1 MPSIREIDEERD
13 ADDILELWREAFPV
27 DVINRESW
35 LHYGRAMPAGS
46 RLADWVAEE
55 DGRVVGTGYAFLAF
69 FGDEATAH
77 CRVVV
82 RSSHRRRG
90 IGRELFARVEAHA
103 RTIGARRLLAS
114 FDENPA
120 GVAFATA
127 LGFTEARAEQSA
139 VLDPRSMRTEPPT
152 DIDLRPLRAV
162 DPHLAYA
169 IDMEASR
176 DMPSIEEIDD
186 MQYDDWARLVLG
198 HPLLTLDGSFL
209 ALVDDEP
216 AALSLLTADP
226 ASGRA
231 SSMFTG
237 TMRAYRGR
245 GLGRAVKLASI
256 ALGKGA
262 WRHTD
267 GDTERRVE
275 PADARDQPASRLRP
289 RDQARRVAQELG
301 FHTVFVDPGWDR

>member
-1 MPSIREIDEERD
+1 MTSIREIDEERD

-35 LHYGRAMPAGS
+35 LHYGRAMPPSS
-46 RLADWVAEE
+46 RLADWVVEE

-69 FGDEATAH
+69 FGDESTAH

-82 RSSHRRRG
+82 GRSHRRRG
-90 IGRELFARVEAHA
+90 IGRELFERVEEHARV
-103 RTIGARRLLAS
+103 IGAQRLLAS

-127 LGFTEARAEQSA
+127 LGFSEARTEQWA
-139 VLDPRSMRTEPPT
+139 VLDPRLLHTEPPT
-152 DIDLRPLRAV
+152 DVDLRPLGSV
-162 DPHLAYA
+162 DPHLAHA
-169 IDMEASR
+169 VDMEASR

-186 MQYDDWARLVLG
+186 MQYDDWARFVLD
-198 HPLLTLDGSFL
+198 HPLLTLDGSVL
-209 ALVDDEP
+209 AFVDDEP

-256 ALGKGA
+256 AWAREHGVTQMATRNDESNQPMLAINRRLGYVPA
-262 WRHTD
+262 A
-267 GDTERRVE
+267 RRVE
-275 PADARDQPASRLRP
+275 WLKSSFSQ
-289 RDQARRVAQELG
+289 
-301 FHTVFVDPGWDR
+301 